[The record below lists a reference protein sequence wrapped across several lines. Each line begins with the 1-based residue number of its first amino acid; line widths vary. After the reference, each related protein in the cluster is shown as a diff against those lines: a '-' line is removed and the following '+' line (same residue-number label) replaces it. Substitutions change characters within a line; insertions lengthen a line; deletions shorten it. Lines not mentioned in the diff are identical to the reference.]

1 MCHQTVSLIA
11 RHLEAH
17 GIPTLCLS
25 SALDITE
32 SAQPPRSLFVDYP
45 LGHTSGKPFDT
56 TDQISIISAAISAFQ
71 TIDSAGELVSF
82 PNAWSDDESWRD
94 AAIDVNR
101 GDTRQTRDTTPRYE
115 RDEDRVLAEALARR
129 AVC

>member
-1 MCHQTVSLIA
+1 MSLIA

-56 TDQISIISAAISAFQ
+56 TDQMNIISAAFKAFEA
-71 TIDSAGELVSF
+71 IDSAGQIVSL
-82 PNAWSDDESWRD
+82 PVHWSDEQSWRN
-94 AAIDVNR
+94 AAVDPGR
-101 GDTRQTRDTTPRYE
+101 GDTRQPRDTTPRYQS
-115 RDEDRVLAEALARR
+115 DADRILAETR
-129 AVC
+129 AHP